1 MRNIVCV
8 SAIANLAAHC
18 MIAVY
23 DNGSGKKLVSGTPD
37 KIQNKIASMR
47 APRSNASP
55 SAQGGSICGCPT
67 MRC

>member
-23 DNGSGKKLVSGTPD
+23 DNGSGKSLRHS
-37 KIQNKIASMR
+37 
-47 APRSNASP
+47 
-55 SAQGGSICGCPT
+55 
-67 MRC
+67 

>member
-23 DNGSGKKLVSGTPD
+23 DNGSRQEAGLRHS
-37 KIQNKIASMR
+37 
-47 APRSNASP
+47 
-55 SAQGGSICGCPT
+55 
-67 MRC
+67 